1 MELVNAIR
9 YEPEV
14 RYPDVASPA
23 ATIASFRYG
32 NQATEPV
39 NTSGSMVLL
48 RLIGVGFAICLF
60 P

>member
-39 NTSGSMVLL
+39 DSGGSMVLL
-48 RLIGVGFAICLF
+48 RQIGVGFAI
-60 P
+60 